1 MPKQISEHTLKVLE
15 ADQFGNIIEI
25 EKHISEIDLYIG
37 NPKIGFIM
45 CENLIDNYFVS
56 LNEKK
61 INNLTNFTS
70 KTVDSYERN

>member
-1 MPKQISEHTLKVLE
+1 
-15 ADQFGNIIEI
+15 
-25 EKHISEIDLYIG
+25 
-37 NPKIGFIM
+37 M
-45 CENLIDNYFVS
+45 CENLIDNYFLP